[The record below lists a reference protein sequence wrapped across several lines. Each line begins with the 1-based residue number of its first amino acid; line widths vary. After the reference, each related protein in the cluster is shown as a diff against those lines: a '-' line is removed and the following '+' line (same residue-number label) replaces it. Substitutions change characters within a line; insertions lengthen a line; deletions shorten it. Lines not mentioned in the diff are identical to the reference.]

1 MAGNFVTGNSV
12 TGNSV
17 TANYMTGDAMTDQT
31 AQQSTAAALP
41 RAGEWSGNPLI
52 AERRS
57 RVFRLPNGWYF
68 NTREKIPLGPFV
80 SAEKAE
86 RETTDFLRFL
96 NQAPE
101 HVRNLFQRDRFSA
114 V

>member
-1 MAGNFVTGNSV
+1 MAANPVTGNPV
-12 TGNSV
+12 TVNQV
-17 TANYMTGDAMTDQT
+17 TDET
-31 AQQSTAAALP
+31 AQQIAAAALP
-41 RAGEWSGNPLI
+41 RAGESLGNPLI
-52 AERRS
+52 AERRG

-68 NTREKIPLGPFV
+68 NTREKIPLGPFA

-114 V
+114 A

>member
-1 MAGNFVTGNSV
+1 MAGNPVTGRPVTGNPV
-12 TGNSV
+12 TDE
-17 TANYMTGDAMTDQT
+17 A
-31 AQQSTAAALP
+31 AQQTTAAALP
-41 RAGEWSGNPLI
+41 RAGELFGNPLI

-80 SAEKAE
+80 SAEMAE

-101 HVRNLFQRDRFSA
+101 HVRNLFQRDRFCA
-114 V
+114 A